1 VWGSRDKQNSTDWPR
16 QLQEPGSHRL
26 RSETAFTSGYGTIP
40 RHIDALSGV
49 AVKCPAVGRRSEG
62 TGRMAYRFLL
72 EVPESLADAA
82 SIAVERVDDAQV
94 LVARPSHGLGVDDP
108 VIDMT
113 VAAHSLRVVDSLFDW
128 YESMSPPRSEVR
140 MVLHGGERYAL
151 ESVDRG
157 RLVALIRR
165 DQPWVERS
173 IPHIGDHE
181 PVAET
186 PRYSVGPGCSRVG
199 SAEESA
205 SRNVPAALVEHER
218 DAVGMAPT
226 GQPAAVLQIRAIN
239 YLLVQVNDLRKAE
252 VFYQEF
258 FGMQLLGRVR
268 RGPDGALLPLP
279 GNYSW
284 DQALQTGELADTTFL
299 SNGPLTLAAQSV
311 GLGVVLGQGAVETV
325 SIGVDS
331 RTFAAFKGQVLM
343 RPLTILRS
351 SVASFIFRDPFN
363 VNWEVAVMGSVP
375 LIPV

>member
-1 VWGSRDKQNSTDWPR
+1 MRGSRDKENSTDWPP
-16 QLQEPGSHRL
+16 QLQEPGSH
-26 RSETAFTSGYGTIP
+26 SIDSDTALTSGYGTIP
-40 RHIDALSGV
+40 RHIDALGGV
-49 AVKCPAVGRRSEG
+49 TGEGPACGRRSEG

-72 EVPESLADAA
+72 EAPETLADAA

-108 VIDMT
+108 YVDMT

-128 YESMSPPRSEVR
+128 YESMSPPRAEVR
-140 MVLHGGERYAL
+140 MVLHGGERFPL

-157 RLVALIRR
+157 RMVALIRR

-186 PRYSVGPGCSRVG
+186 PRHSVGPGTSTVSTGEDIGGGRVTTAL
-199 SAEESA
+199 AE
-205 SRNVPAALVEHER
+205 RER
-218 DAVGMAPT
+218 GAVGVAPT
-226 GQPAAVLQIRAIN
+226 AQPAAALQIRAIN
-239 YLLVQVNDLRKAE
+239 YILVQVNDLRKAE
-252 VFYQEF
+252 VFYQDF

-268 RGPDGALLPLP
+268 RGPDGSLAPLP
-279 GNYSW
+279 SDYSW
-284 DQALQTGELADTTFL
+284 DRALQTGELADTSFL
-299 SNGPLTLAAQSV
+299 SNGPLTLAVQSV
-311 GLGVVLGQGAVETV
+311 GLGVVLGQGALETV

-331 RTFAAFKGQVLM
+331 HTFAAFKGEVLM

-351 SVASFIFRDPFN
+351 GIASFIFRDPFN
-363 VNWEVAVMGSVP
+363 VNWEVAVLGSVP